1 MARLEYRLLDEAK
14 GYPVLYMYE
23 GISHGEVA
31 ARFICDRFVKE
42 GAVYERT
49 SCAIEPDGFVI
60 YIQPDSKGRVMW
72 PAAAT
77 KTAGLPLEIA
87 ACGSGLLSAQRQ
99 LVLSFL
105 TYEELQ
111 LQLLADYRMHQGE
124 EWLKVSAELD
134 EDRSAYVYY
143 MEKVKEGA

>member
-1 MARLEYRLLDEAK
+1 MARLEYRLLDEEK
-14 GYPVLYMYE
+14 DYPVLYTYE
-23 GISHGEVA
+23 GLSQGEVT

-42 GAVYERT
+42 GKAYERT
-49 SCAIEPDGFVI
+49 SCALEPDGFVI
-60 YIQPDSKGRVMW
+60 YIQPAANGRVLW
-72 PAAAT
+72 SAVEK

-105 TYEELQ
+105 TYEEIH

-134 EDRSAYVYY
+134 EDRSVYVYY

>member
-14 GYPVLYMYE
+14 GYPVLYVYE

-60 YIQPDSKGRVMW
+60 YVQSDSKGRVMW

-77 KTAGLPLEIA
+77 KTAGLPPKKP
-87 ACGSGLLSAQRQ
+87 R
-99 LVLSFL
+99 
-105 TYEELQ
+105 
-111 LQLLADYRMHQGE
+111 
-124 EWLKVSAELD
+124 
-134 EDRSAYVYY
+134 
-143 MEKVKEGA
+143 

>member
-14 GYPVLYMYE
+14 NYPVLYAYE
-23 GISHGEVA
+23 SISQGEVA

-42 GAVYERT
+42 STAYERT
-49 SCAIEPDGFVI
+49 SCAIEPDCFVI
-60 YIQPDSKGRVMW
+60 YVQPDAKGRVMW
-72 PAAAT
+72 PASAT

-134 EDRSAYVYY
+134 EDRRAYVYY
-143 MEKVKEGA
+143 MEKVKEDA